1 MKMNKIWKE
10 TQTASKDIHLELNYV
25 HHQSSHPRNCLRR
38 IMKKIRDDVNESKK
52 QKEKEML
59 IKIRIK
65 ENKGMRFQNMNEKT
79 MNR

>member
-1 MKMNKIWKE
+1 
-10 TQTASKDIHLELNYV
+10 
-25 HHQSSHPRNCLRR
+25 
-38 IMKKIRDDVNESKK
+38 MKKIRDDVNESKK